1 MGLFTG
7 AAPPDVTK
15 TQTTASTT
23 PDYYT
28 NYLSKL
34 SQAGQS
40 YMGGFDPKTG
50 AYTPPN
56 QADLITAGSPYVAPL
71 TQLQKDVFK
80 ATPETLTRYQT
91 PLNEALAAGQAG
103 ADVSQDDISK
113 FYNPYENAVV
123 GGLGTQSATNVQ
135 RNLMPQLKAG
145 FVGTG
150 GLGGQRYA
158 NATGQVLG
166 DVNTGLLQEQNKT
179 RMAGYNT
186 ALDAAMKEA
195 QLQNQASS
203 ALTGVGSAEQQAATT
218 GLKTG
223 ADLGALEQAYTQSQ
237 INAPLTMS
245 SNVAQLLKGYTVPT
259 AQTQTYKGPS
269 DVYQPSPLSQIASLG
284 TLLASGFN
292 SSSGWG
298 SKLLDKIGSGVTSGN
313 IDLGGGLKINADGSI
328 SGGSTNTDSGLSN
341 NDLYAQNLGYTNY
354 QEYLD
359 QGGDILG
366 NP

>member
-7 AAPPDVTK
+7 AAPPDISS

-28 NYLSKL
+28 NYLTKL
-34 SQAGQS
+34 SQTGQNAL
-40 YMGGFDPKTG
+40 G
-50 AYTPPN
+50 AYDATTGKFTPPT
-56 QADLITAGSPYVAPL
+56 QESLIAAGKPYVAGL
-71 TQLQKDVFK
+71 TQAQKDIF
-80 ATPETLTRYQT
+80 ANAPEQLTRYQT
-91 PLNEALAAGQAG
+91 PLDEALAAGQAG
-103 ADVSQDDISK
+103 AGVSQADISK

-123 GGLGTQSATNVQ
+123 GGLGVQSAQNVQ

-158 NATGQVLG
+158 NVTGQVLG

-195 QLQNQASS
+195 QLQNQASA
-203 ALTGVGSAEQQAATT
+203 ALTGVGSAEAQAATT

-223 ADLGALEQAYTQSQ
+223 ADLGALEQAFEQSQ
-237 INAPLTMS
+237 INAPLTQA
-245 SNVAQLLKGYTVPT
+245 SNVAALMKGYTVPT
-259 AQTQTYKGPS
+259 TQTQTYKGPGS
-269 DVYQPSPLSQIASLG
+269 AYQPSPLSQIASLG

-292 SSSGWG
+292 KDNTGWG
-298 SKLLDKIGSGVTSGN
+298 NLLLNKLGSAGSS
-313 IDLGGGLKINADGSI
+313 ADAEKVLNEYFS
-328 SGGSTNTDSGLSN
+328 SNTGGSSDGTFGGSVLTEDGLGSV
-341 NDLYAQNLGYTNY
+341 
-354 QEYLD
+354 
-359 QGGDILG
+359 
-366 NP
+366 

>member
-28 NYLSKL
+28 DYLTKL
-34 SQAGQS
+34 SQTGQNAL
-40 YMGGFDPKTG
+40 GTFDPTTKQFT
-50 AYTPPN
+50 APT
-56 QADLITAGSPYVAPL
+56 QESLIEAGKPFVAGL
-71 TQLQKDVFK
+71 TQSQKDIF
-80 ATPETLTRYQT
+80 ANAPDQLTRYQT
-91 PLNEALAAGQAG
+91 PLNEALTAGRSG
-103 ADVSQDDISK
+103 MDVSQADISK
-113 FYNPYENAVV
+113 FYNPFENAVV
-123 GGLGTQSATNVQ
+123 GGLATQSAQNVQ

-158 NATGQVLG
+158 NAMGQTMG
-166 DVNTGLLQEQNKT
+166 DVNTALLQEQNKT

-195 QLQNQASS
+195 QLSNQASS
-203 ALTGVGSAEQQAATT
+203 ALTGLGQAEQQAATT

-223 ADLGALEQAYTQSQ
+223 ADLGALEQAFTQAQ
-237 INAPLTMS
+237 INAPLTQAT
-245 SNVAQLLKGYTVPT
+245 NVAQLMKGYTVPT
-259 AQTQTYKGPS
+259 TQEQVYKGPG

-292 SSSGWG
+292 TDQGFGNRLLRNLG
-298 SKLLDKIGSGVTSGN
+298 SFGSTVN
-313 IDLGGGLKINADGSI
+313 ADQAINAYFQNTGNNPFGNADDESI
-328 SGGSTNTDSGLSN
+328 ANFLNTYNFPASN
-341 NDLYAQNLGYTNY
+341 VED
-354 QEYLD
+354 
-359 QGGDILG
+359 
-366 NP
+366 

>member
-28 NYLSKL
+28 DYLTKL
-34 SQAGQS
+34 SQTGQNALGTYDATTKQFTAPTQAGLV
-40 YMGGFDPKTG
+40 
-50 AYTPPN
+50 A
-56 QADLITAGSPYVAPL
+56 AGTPYVAEL
-71 TQLQKDVFK
+71 TQEQKDIFSG
-80 ATPETLTRYQT
+80 APTQLTRYQT
-91 PLNEALAAGQAG
+91 PLDDALTAGQSGMSVDQA
-103 ADVSQDDISK
+103 DISK

-123 GGLGTQSATNVQ
+123 GGLGAQSATNVQ

-150 GLGGQRYA
+150 GLGSTRYA
-158 NATGQVLG
+158 NALGQTMG

-195 QLQNQASS
+195 QLSNQASA
-203 ALTGVGSAEQQAATT
+203 ALTGLGQAEQQAATT

-223 ADLGALEQAYTQSQ
+223 AELGALEQAYTQAQ
-237 INAPLTMS
+237 INAPLTQAT
-245 SNVAQLLKGYTVPT
+245 NVAQLMKGYTVPT
-259 AQTQTYKGPS
+259 GQTQTYKGPG

-292 SSSGWG
+292 ANSTGWG
-298 SKLLDKIGSGVTSGN
+298 NQLLKGLGVSGSSPDADKILKDYMTTTGKSIFDYGSG
-313 IDLGGGLKINADGSI
+313 DDDDI
-328 SGGSTNTDSGLSN
+328 SDFLSN
-341 NDLYAQNLGYTNY
+341 YTPP
-354 QEYLD
+354 
-359 QGGDILG
+359 

>member
-28 NYLSKL
+28 DYLTKL
-34 SQAGQS
+34 SQTGQNA
-40 YMGGFDPKTG
+40 MG
-50 AYTPPN
+50 AYDP
-56 QADLITAGSPYVAPL
+56 ITKQFTAPTQTSMIAAGSPYVAEL
-71 TQLQKDVFK
+71 TQEQKDIFSG
-80 ATPETLTRYQT
+80 APTQLTRYQT
-91 PLNEALAAGQAG
+91 PLDDALTAGQAG
-103 ADVSQDDISK
+103 MSVDQADISK
-113 FYNPYENAVV
+113 YYNPYENAVV
-123 GGLGTQSATNVQ
+123 GGLGAQSATNVQ

-158 NATGQVLG
+158 NAMGQTMG

-195 QLQNQASS
+195 QLSNQASA
-203 ALTGVGSAEQQAATT
+203 ALTGVGQAEQQAATT

-223 ADLGALEQAYTQSQ
+223 AELGALEQAYTQAQ
-237 INAPLTMS
+237 INAPLTQATNAAALM
-245 SNVAQLLKGYTVPT
+245 KGYTVPT
-259 AQTQTYKGPS
+259 NQTQTYKGPG

-292 SSSGWG
+292 NAGSGWG
-298 SKLLDKIGSGVTSGN
+298 QALLKKIGTGADVTNAENPFATVNWSGASTG
-313 IDLGGGLKINADGSI
+313 ADS
-328 SGGSTNTDSGLSN
+328 D
-341 NDLYAQNLGYTNY
+341 Y
-354 QEYLD
+354 
-359 QGGDILG
+359 GGDTSQPG
-366 NP
+366 HWEGGEWVND

>member
-15 TQTTASTT
+15 TQTTESTT
-23 PDYYT
+23 PAYYT
-28 NYLSKL
+28 DYLSKL

-40 YMGGFDPKTG
+40 YMGAFDPKTG

-56 QADLITAGSPYVAPL
+56 QADLITAGSPYVAGL
-71 TQLQKDVFK
+71 TQAQKDVFK
-80 ATPETLTRYQT
+80 DAPKQLLRYQD
-91 PLNEALAAGQAG
+91 PLDSALTAGEAGSE
-103 ADVSQDDISK
+103 VSQSDISK

-123 GGLGTQSATNVQ
+123 GGLGAQSATNVQ

-150 GLGGQRYA
+150 GLGSSRYA
-158 NATGQVLG
+158 NALGQTMG

-195 QLQNQASS
+195 QIQNQSS
-203 ALTGVGSAEQQAATT
+203 AALTGLGSAEQQAATT

-223 ADLGALEQAYTQSQ
+223 ADIGALEQAYTQSQ

-259 AQTQTYKGPS
+259 AQTQTYKGPGDS
-269 DVYQPSPLSQIASLG
+269 YQPSPLSQIASLG

-292 SSSGWG
+292 NAGSGWG
-298 SKLLDKIGSGVTSGN
+298 QALLKN
-313 IDLGGGLKINADGSI
+313 LGGA
-328 SGGSTNTDSGLSN
+328 GSTSDADKVLNEYFKSTGSNIFDVMGPNQDTGGNTSFDDWLAQYTSTPPSN
-341 NDLYAQNLGYTNY
+341 VED
-354 QEYLD
+354 
-359 QGGDILG
+359 
-366 NP
+366 

>member
-28 NYLSKL
+28 DYLTKL
-34 SQAGQS
+34 SQSGQNA
-40 YMGGFDPKTG
+40 MGTFDPVTKQFT
-50 AYTPPN
+50 APT
-56 QADLITAGSPYVAPL
+56 QANLITAGSPYVAGL

-80 ATPETLTRYQT
+80 DAPDRLQRYEDPLDSALT
-91 PLNEALAAGQAG
+91 AGESG
-103 ADVSQDDISK
+103 MDVSQADIAK

-123 GGLGTQSATNVQ
+123 GGLGAQSATNVQ

-158 NATGQVLG
+158 NAMGQTMG

-195 QLQNQASS
+195 QLSNQAAS
-203 ALTGVGSAEQQAATT
+203 ALTGLGSAEQQTATT

-223 ADLGALEQAYTQSQ
+223 ADLGALEQAYTQAQ
-237 INAPLTMS
+237 INAPLTQAT
-245 SNVAQLLKGYTVPT
+245 NVAQLMRGYTVPT
-259 AQTQTYKGPS
+259 AQEQVYKGPG
-269 DVYQPSPLSQIASLG
+269 DAFQPSPLSQIASLG

-292 SSSGWG
+292 SGSGWG
-298 SKLLDKIGSGVTSGN
+298 NQLLKKLGTSADPTNSQNPFAFFNSPDSGN
-313 IDLGGGLKINADGSI
+313 NIDP
-328 SGGSTNTDSGLSN
+328 SGFDETTGT
-341 NDLYAQNLGYTNY
+341 YVY
-354 QEYLD
+354 
-359 QGGDILG
+359 GGDLSEAG
-366 NP
+366 HWEGGEWVND

>member
-28 NYLSKL
+28 NYLTQL
-34 SQAGQS
+34 SQTGQNALGTYDPATKQFTAPTQASMVAAG
-40 YMGGFDPKTG
+40 D
-50 AYTPPN
+50 
-56 QADLITAGSPYVAPL
+56 PYVADL

-80 ATPETLTRYQT
+80 AAPTGLTRYQD
-91 PLNEALAAGQAG
+91 PLNQALTAGKSG
-103 ADVSQDDISK
+103 MDVSQADISK

-145 FVGTG
+145 FVGSG
-150 GLGGQRYA
+150 ALGSSRYA
-158 NATGQVLG
+158 NAMGQTMG
-166 DVNTGLLQEQNKT
+166 DVNTGLLQEQNKA

-195 QLQNQASS
+195 QLSNQASA
-203 ALTGVGSAEQQAATT
+203 ALTGLGSAEQQAATT

-237 INAPLTMS
+237 INAPLTQA

-259 AQTQTYKGPS
+259 AQTQTYKGPG
-269 DVYQPSPLSQIASLG
+269 DAFQPSPLSQIASLG

-292 SSSGWG
+292 PTGTGFGNLALKALG
-298 SKLLDKIGSGVTSGN
+298 SAGSVKTPDQAINDYFKTSGN
-313 IDLGGGLKINADGSI
+313 SIFSFGS
-328 SGGSTNTDSGLSN
+328 GDDDSIEDFMS
-341 NDLYAQNLGYTNY
+341 QYTPP
-354 QEYLD
+354 
-359 QGGDILG
+359 

>member
-28 NYLSKL
+28 NYLTKL

-40 YMGGFDPKTG
+40 YMGAFDPTTG

-71 TQLQKDVFK
+71 TQLQKDVFS
-80 ATPETLTRYQT
+80 AAPSTLTRYQD
-91 PLNEALAAGQAG
+91 PLNQALTAGKSG
-103 ADVSQDDISK
+103 MDVSQADISK

-135 RNLMPQLKAG
+135 RNLLPALKAG

-150 GLGGQRYA
+150 GVGSSRYA
-158 NATGQVLG
+158 NALGQTMG
-166 DVNTGLLQEQNKT
+166 DVNTNLLQEQNKT

-195 QLQNQASS
+195 QLSNQASA
-203 ALTGVGSAEQQAATT
+203 ALTGLGQAEQQAATT

-237 INAPLTMS
+237 INAPLAMS
-245 SNVAQLLKGYTVPT
+245 TNVSQLLKGYTVPT
-259 AQTQTYKGPS
+259 TQTQTYKGPG

-292 SSSGWG
+292 NAGSGWG
-298 SKLLDKIGSGVTSGN
+298 NQLLKGLGSFGSTANADQVINDYFKTTGNSIFDFGSGDDEDIT
-313 IDLGGGLKINADGSI
+313 DFL
-328 SGGSTNTDSGLSN
+328 STYNFPASN
-341 NDLYAQNLGYTNY
+341 VED
-354 QEYLD
+354 
-359 QGGDILG
+359 
-366 NP
+366 

>member
-7 AAPPDVTK
+7 AAPPDVSK
-15 TQTTASTT
+15 LQTTASTT

-28 NYLSKL
+28 DYLSKL

-40 YMGGFDPKTG
+40 YMGGFDATTG
-50 AYTPPN
+50 AYTPPK
-56 QADLITAGSPYVAPL
+56 QTDLISAGSPYVAPL
-71 TQLQKDVFK
+71 TEEQKNVFSY
-80 ATPETLTRYQT
+80 APTALMRYQD
-91 PLNEALAAGQAG
+91 PLNEALTAGKSG
-103 ADVSQDDISK
+103 MDVSQADISK

-145 FVGTG
+145 FVGSG
-150 GLGGQRYA
+150 ALGSQRYA
-158 NATGQVLG
+158 NAMGQTMG

-186 ALDAAMKEA
+186 ALDAALKEA
-195 QLQNQASS
+195 QLSNQSS
-203 ALTGVGSAEQQAATT
+203 AALTGLGQAEQQAATT

-223 ADLGALEQAYTQSQ
+223 ADIGALEQAYTQSQ

-259 AQTQTYKGPS
+259 TQTQTYKGPG
-269 DVYQPSPLSQIASLG
+269 DAFQPSPLSQIASLG

-292 SSSGWG
+292 ANSSGWG
-298 SKLLDKIGSGVTSGN
+298 NKLLKGLGTFGSSPDADKVINEYFKSSGSSPFDVGDTGTVDYTE
-313 IDLGGGLKINADGSI
+313 DLPEWL
-328 SGGSTNTDSGLSN
+328 
-341 NDLYAQNLGYTNY
+341 
-354 QEYLD
+354 QEYYAN
-359 QGGDILG
+359 
-366 NP
+366 NPD

>member
-28 NYLSKL
+28 DYLTKL

-40 YMGGFDPKTG
+40 YMGAFDPKTG

-56 QADLITAGSPYVAPL
+56 QADLITAGSPYVAGL
-71 TQLQKDVFK
+71 TQEQKDIFSG
-80 ATPETLTRYQT
+80 APTALSRYED
-91 PLNEALAAGQAG
+91 PLDEALTAGKSG
-103 ADVSQDDISK
+103 MDVSQADISK

-123 GGLGTQSATNVQ
+123 GGLGAQSATNVQ

-150 GLGGQRYA
+150 GLGSSRYA
-158 NATGQVLG
+158 NAMGQTMG

-186 ALDAAMKEA
+186 ALDTALKEA
-195 QLQNQASS
+195 QLSNQSS
-203 ALTGVGSAEQQAATT
+203 AALTGLGQAEQQAATT

-223 ADLGALEQAYTQSQ
+223 ADIGALEQAYTQSQ

-259 AQTQTYKGPS
+259 AQTQTYKGPG
-269 DVYQPSPLSQIASLG
+269 DAFQPSPLSQIASLG

-292 SSSGWG
+292 SGSGWG
-298 SKLLDKIGSGVTSGN
+298 NQLLKSLGTSADPTNSGNPFAFFNSAGSGV
-313 IDLGGGLKINADGSI
+313 DA
-328 SGGSTNTDSGLSN
+328 DSGS
-341 NDLYAQNLGYTNY
+341 Y
-354 QEYLD
+354 
-359 QGGDILG
+359 GGDLSKPG
-366 NP
+366 RWEGGEWVNDED

>member
-28 NYLSKL
+28 DYLTKL
-34 SQAGQS
+34 SQSGQNA
-40 YMGGFDPKTG
+40 MGTFDPVTKQFT
-50 AYTPPN
+50 APT
-56 QADLITAGSPYVAPL
+56 QANLITAGSPYVAEL
-71 TQLQKDVFK
+71 TQEQKDIFDT
-80 ATPETLTRYQT
+80 APTQLTRYQD
-91 PLNEALAAGQAG
+91 PLDQALTAGKSG
-103 ADVSQDDISK
+103 MDVSQADISK

-123 GGLGTQSATNVQ
+123 GGLGAQSATNVQ

-150 GLGGQRYA
+150 GLGSSRYA
-158 NATGQVLG
+158 NALGQTMG
-166 DVNTGLLQEQNKT
+166 DVNTNLLQEQNKT

-195 QLQNQASS
+195 QLSNQASA
-203 ALTGVGSAEQQAATT
+203 ALTGLGQAESQAATS

-223 ADLGALEQAYTQSQ
+223 AELGALEQAYTQSQ
-237 INAPLTMS
+237 INAPLSMS

-259 AQTQTYKGPS
+259 GQTQTYKGPG

-292 SSSGWG
+292 SDQGFGNRLLRSLGLSGDP
-298 SKLLDKIGSGVTSGN
+298 SNPSNPFAFFNAPGSGNNVDPN
-313 IDLGGGLKINADGSI
+313 AIDPITGERP
-328 SGGSTNTDSGLSN
+328 
-341 NDLYAQNLGYTNY
+341 Y
-354 QEYLD
+354 
-359 QGGDILG
+359 GGDLSKPG
-366 NP
+366 RWEGGEWVNDED

>member
-7 AAPPDVTK
+7 EAPPDVTK

-34 SQAGQS
+34 SQAGQL
-40 YMGGFDPKTG
+40 YMGAFDPKTG
-50 AYTPPN
+50 SYTPPN
-56 QADLITAGSPYVAPL
+56 QADLLTAGSPYVADL
-71 TQLQKDVFK
+71 TQEQKNVFDY
-80 ATPETLTRYQT
+80 APTALMRYQD
-91 PLNEALAAGQAG
+91 PLNSAYTAGKSG
-103 ADVSQDDISK
+103 MDVSQADISK

-123 GGLGTQSATNVQ
+123 GGLGVQSAQNVQ

-158 NATGQVLG
+158 NAMGQTMG

-195 QLQNQASS
+195 QLSNQASA
-203 ALTGVGSAEQQAATT
+203 ALTGLGSAEQQAATT

-223 ADLGALEQAYTQSQ
+223 ADIGALEQAYTQSK

-259 AQTQTYKGPS
+259 GQTQTYKGPG

-292 SSSGWG
+292 SDSGWG
-298 SKLLDKIGSGVTSGN
+298 NKLLKNLGSFGSTA
-313 IDLGGGLKINADGSI
+313 NADQAINEYFKNTGNNPFGNADDESI
-328 SGGSTNTDSGLSN
+328 TNFLRDYVDTPASDGE
-341 NDLYAQNLGYTNY
+341 D
-354 QEYLD
+354 
-359 QGGDILG
+359 
-366 NP
+366 

>member
-28 NYLSKL
+28 NYLTQL
-34 SQAGQS
+34 SQQGQNALGTYDPITKKFTTPTQTELVAAG
-40 YMGGFDPKTG
+40 K
-50 AYTPPN
+50 
-56 QADLITAGSPYVAPL
+56 PYVADL
-71 TQLQKDVFK
+71 TQEQKDIFDT
-80 ATPETLTRYQT
+80 APTQLTRYQD
-91 PLNEALAAGQAG
+91 PLDSALTAGESGMSVDQA
-103 ADVSQDDISK
+103 DISK

-150 GLGGQRYA
+150 GLGSSRYA
-158 NATGQVLG
+158 NAMGQTMG
-166 DVNTGLLQEQNKT
+166 DVNTNLLQEQNKT

-195 QLQNQASS
+195 QLSNQASA
-203 ALTGVGSAEQQAATT
+203 ALTGLGQAEQQAATT

-223 ADLGALEQAYTQSQ
+223 AELGALEQAYTQAQ
-237 INAPLTMS
+237 INAPLTQAT
-245 SNVAQLLKGYTVPT
+245 NVAQLMKGYTVPT
-259 AQTQTYKGPS
+259 NQEQVYKGPG

-292 SSSGWG
+292 ANSTGWG
-298 SKLLDKIGSGVTSGN
+298 NQLLKGLGTFGSSPDADKVINEYFKASGN
-313 IDLGGGLKINADGSI
+313 SPFDVSDIAG
-328 SGGSTNTDSGLSN
+328 
-341 NDLYAQNLGYTNY
+341 QGYTEELPEWLKQY
-354 QEYLD
+354 YID
-359 QGGDILG
+359 
-366 NP
+366 NPD